1 MANAKAEP
9 GKVGAAGRTLAKK
22 FKLTNHAPAS
32 AGVFVG
38 SCTALAL
45 AIAKQKFAVDLT
57 GLEGHISVVAGGIA
71 SYLTG
76 GRT

>member
-1 MANAKAEP
+1 MANATQTP
-9 GKVGAAGRTLAKK
+9 AKK
-22 FKLTNHAPAS
+22 PGRFRFRNPLTNHAPAS

-45 AIAKQKFAVDLT
+45 AIAKQKFAVDLS